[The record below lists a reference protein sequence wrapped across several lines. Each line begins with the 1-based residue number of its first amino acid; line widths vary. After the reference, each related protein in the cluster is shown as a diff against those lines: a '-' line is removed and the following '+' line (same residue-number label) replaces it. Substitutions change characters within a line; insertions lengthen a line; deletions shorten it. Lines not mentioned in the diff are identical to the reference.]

1 MIAPDRPAGEDF
13 FKVFE
18 EEINK
23 SGLPIGLEIVYPYI
37 PPRVMTDGSM
47 NPSPEVAQ
55 GLAAAIRDGYVEGFR
70 EMVIACNTLQLWV
83 PEAVGLLPEE
93 MADVQIYTSI
103 EAVRGEYIDPQVRP
117 LWLGTTPIVRA
128 VSYDFPTL
136 LTLERQ
142 DLQDLSQEIIWR
154 VKAVTGADFANA
166 QEEVQINAKDENVLR
181 EEVGT
186 LIGQLG
192 SLPVKQFIMG
202 CTELSLALVRYLDEE
217 GRPDLE
223 KIELIDP
230 TVILARNVV

>member
-13 FKVFE
+13 FEVFE
-18 EEINK
+18 EEINR
-23 SGLPIGLEIVYPYI
+23 SGLPVGLEIVYPYI
-37 PPRVMTDGSM
+37 PPRVMPDGGM

-55 GLAAAIRDGYVEGFR
+55 GLAAAIRDGYVNGFR

-103 EAVRGEYIDPQVRP
+103 EAVRAEYIDPQVRP

-128 VSYDFPTL
+128 VSDDFPTL

-154 VKAVTGADFANA
+154 VKAVTGADFQNA
-166 QEEVQINAKDENVLR
+166 PEEVRIDAKAENILR
-181 EEVGT
+181 EKVEKLVT
-186 LIGQLG
+186 QLG

-202 CTELSLALVRYLDEE
+202 CTELSLALARYIDEE
-217 GRPDLE
+217 DRPDLE

-230 TVILARNVV
+230 TVILARKVI